1 MAPWCDHGAEG
12 VPSRVREVGMVGLL
26 AVPLA
31 EAVRTGPLAAL
42 IVTVVLL
49 LIVGAIF
56 WSFLRRARKD
66 GVSPL
71 EVDRLEAPHLPEPA
85 DPAELPT
92 QRPADPPDQQR

>member
-1 MAPWCDHGAEG
+1 MAGFHET
-12 VPSRVREVGMVGLL
+12 
-26 AVPLA
+26 LA

-56 WSFLRRARKD
+56 WSFLRRASKG

-71 EVDRLEAPHLPEPA
+71 AVDRLEAPHLPEPT
-85 DPAELPT
+85 DPAELPASPPT
-92 QRPADPPDQQR
+92 DSPDPRP